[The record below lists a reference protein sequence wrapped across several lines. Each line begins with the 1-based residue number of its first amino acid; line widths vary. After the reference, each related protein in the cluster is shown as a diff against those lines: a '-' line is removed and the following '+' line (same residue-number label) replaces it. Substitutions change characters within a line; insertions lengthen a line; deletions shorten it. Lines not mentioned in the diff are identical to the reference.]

1 MDVLEFQKT
10 GLLKERIVEGRLDVH
25 HAESLIHRIWRFTV
39 GLKGWLI
46 DITKHWYNVSI
57 CHYRIE
63 DFDRRRIS
71 HWQPESVKA
80 DLQART
86 QVYYFADFIRELQ
99 RGQGCSRQRAVS
111 SCAMR
116 HKSDFLA
123 GFNTICDDLVHH
135 TVDVFT
141 TNFFKGVVPVLI
153 VLY

>member
-46 DITKHWYNVSI
+46 DITKHCDNVI
-57 CHYRIE
+57 FYQYFIE
-63 DFDRRRIS
+63 GFDRLNIS
-71 HWQPESVKA
+71 QWQPESFKV

-86 QVYYFADFIRELQ
+86 QVDYFADFIRELQ
-99 RGQGCSRQRAVS
+99 RGKGCSRQRAVS

-116 HKSDFLA
+116 HKSDFLT

>member
-1 MDVLEFQKT
+1 MDVLEFHHT
-10 GLLKERIVEGRLDVH
+10 GLFKERIVEGRLDVH
-25 HAESLIHRIWRFTV
+25 HADSLIDLIWRFTV
-39 GLKGWLI
+39 GLQGWLI
-46 DITKHWYNVSI
+46 DITKHCDNVRF
-57 CHYRIE
+57 CQYRIE
-63 DFDRRRIS
+63 GFDRIQIS